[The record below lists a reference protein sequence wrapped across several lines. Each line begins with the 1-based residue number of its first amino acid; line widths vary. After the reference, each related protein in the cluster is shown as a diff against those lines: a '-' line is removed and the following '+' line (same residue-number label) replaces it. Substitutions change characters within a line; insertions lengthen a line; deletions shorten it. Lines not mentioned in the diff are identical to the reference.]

1 MDLGFGQFAVEMKRT
16 TPLYAGFAAAIADD
30 TDVANLLLAQ
40 PAVDQRI
47 PVLLFAAI
55 HDLVL
60 RQPDLPLAAWYGSI
74 TPEPRTDDGYST
86 LRDTVLAH
94 RDELEVT
101 VASRVVQTNEVGRAA
116 FVLPALALVDHE
128 VGPITLVD
136 VGTSAG
142 LMLQLDRFSYRY
154 DNWQLDPADGRS
166 MVTITARS
174 DGTVPPTESMPKIT
188 ERFGVDRHPIDVT
201 DPDDARWL
209 QACLWPDRIDR
220 FGRLTAAIDIAQTHP
235 STIVKRDA
243 TDHIGELL
251 ATTAGHPVVLNSW
264 VLNYF
269 TSEQRSAYLAA
280 LDHFGSTCDLTW
292 VFAESPRVTPELP
305 HPAND
310 RPELTHLN
318 IARWRSGV
326 RTVDH
331 LALCHPHGSRVTWRA
346 SER

>member
-1 MDLGFGQFAVEMKRT
+1 MKRT
-16 TPLYAGFAAAIADD
+16 TPLYAGFASAIADD
-30 TDVANLLLAQ
+30 PDVASLLLAQ
-40 PAVDQRI
+40 PEVDQRI

-60 RQPDLPLAAWYGSI
+60 RQPDLALAAWYGSI
-74 TPEPRTDDGYST
+74 TPEPRTDDGYPT
-86 LRDTVLAH
+86 FRDTVLAH
-94 RDELEVT
+94 RDELEAT

-128 VGPITLVD
+128 AGPITLVD
-136 VGTSAG
+136 VGASAG

-154 DNWQLDPADGRS
+154 DGWQLDPAGGPS
-166 MVTITARS
+166 TVTITARS
-174 DGTVPPTESMPKIT
+174 DGTVPPVGAMPRIA
-188 ERFGVDRHPIDVT
+188 ERFGVDRHPIDVSNL
-201 DPDDARWL
+201 DDARWL
-209 QACLWPDRIDR
+209 QACLWPDQIER
-220 FGRLTAAIDIAQTHP
+220 FGRLTAAIDIAQARP
-235 STIVKRDA
+235 STIVKREA
-243 TDHIGELL
+243 TDHMGELL
-251 ATTAGHPVVLNSW
+251 AATAGHPVVLNSW
-264 VLNYF
+264 VLNYL
-269 TSEQRSAYLAA
+269 TAEQRLAYFAA
-280 LDHFGSTCDLTW
+280 LDHLGSTRDLTW
-292 VFAESPRVTPELP
+292 VFAESPRATPELP